1 MRKKH
6 LVPRSDGELMYS
18 TPPTLRRYL
27 PMFLNLAVYMV
38 TFVLWLYL
46 DTAYYGFGHKIIT
59 PLTGSMWI
67 VGAVFALLLPSQR
80 EEIIRH
86 TKWFILGYLGIL
98 FVSGG
103 CGIFGYGGD
112 WLASKSALDHCHH
125 LPDCLLHL
133 PGQEN
138 PAVLWDTVEAACDP
152 GHPGYSGQYQTLLN
166 HRKE

>member
-67 VGAVFALLLPSQR
+67 VGAVFALLLPSDHPAY
-80 EEIIRH
+80 EMVYPGVS
-86 TKWFILGYLGIL
+86 WYPVYLPL
-98 FVSGG
+98 
-103 CGIFGYGGD
+103 C
-112 WLASKSALDHCHH
+112 DHCRI
-125 LPDCLLHL
+125 
-133 PGQEN
+133 GRI
-138 PAVLWDTVEAACDP
+138 
-152 GHPGYSGQYQTLLN
+152 GG
-166 HRKE
+166 